1 MDGWRWSVLLLLPLW
16 VAGCSGGAD
25 QAAPRTESSADTAAW
40 PQEGSSATGE
50 DGALTTAAPPDQ
62 SPAGGAAPGDYDPR
76 AYMAEEPAAGDSYP
90 ATGAEPPDDAPRFS
104 TRAEPPG
111 EGPAAADD
119 HVVRVF
125 YATDREPLGATGP
138 PVLWRHYL
146 YSFLAGMVTL
156 LAASCAAFLPKKVIS
171 ATVAGGALAATFY
184 LGQFAAV
191 RAQQLRRA
199 AEFGDRTYGAARHE
213 VHGRPVVE
221 LGVCEVSIPPDHRVG
236 KVESPSV
243 LRFEFREDPAK
254 HVVLRRVVRLP
265 EGEFFGDLAACVEA
279 SAARQAFVFLHGY
292 NVGFDDAVKRT
303 AQIAYDLKFDG
314 AAVCY
319 SWPSHAGLA
328 NYTQDEAN
336 VAWTVTQLETF
347 LRGVAERTG
356 ARRVH
361 VIAHSMGNRAL
372 LQAVERMALRGDG
385 PTFGQV
391 VLAAPDVDAG
401 EFRNRY
407 APALARVARRV
418 TLYAS
423 SNDQALLASTKIHGY
438 DRAGLSGP
446 NLVVTPGCDTVDV
459 SPIDTS
465 LIGHSYYGD
474 NPLMIRDLAAVIG
487 LDLPAD
493 GRQWLRRTLLT
504 PDAIYWAFRQDLATE
519 RL

>member
-1 MDGWRWSVLLLLPLW
+1 V
-16 VAGCSGGAD
+16 
-25 QAAPRTESSADTAAW
+25 
-40 PQEGSSATGE
+40 
-50 DGALTTAAPPDQ
+50 
-62 SPAGGAAPGDYDPR
+62 
-76 AYMAEEPAAGDSYP
+76 
-90 ATGAEPPDDAPRFS
+90 
-104 TRAEPPG
+104 
-111 EGPAAADD
+111 
-119 HVVRVF
+119 
-125 YATDREPLGATGP
+125 
-138 PVLWRHYL
+138 
-146 YSFLAGMVTL
+146 
-156 LAASCAAFLPKKVIS
+156 
-171 ATVAGGALAATFY
+171 
-184 LGQFAAV
+184 
-191 RAQQLRRA
+191 
-199 AEFGDRTYGAARHE
+199 RHE
-213 VHGRPVVE
+213 VQGRPILE
-221 LGVCEVSIPPDHRVG
+221 LGTCEVTIPPDHRVG

-243 LRFEFREDPAK
+243 LRFEFREDPEK
-254 HVVLRRVVRLP
+254 HVVLQRVVRLP
-265 EGEFFGDLAACVEA
+265 EGKFFDDLTACVDA
-279 SAARQAFVFLHGY
+279 SAARQAFVFVHGY
-292 NVGFDDAVKRT
+292 NIGFDDAVKRT

-328 NYTQDEAN
+328 RYTQDEAN

-347 LRGVAERTG
+347 LRDVAERTG

-361 VIAHSMGNRAL
+361 LVAHSMGNRAL

-407 APALARVARRV
+407 APALAQVARRV

-423 SNDQALLASTKIHGY
+423 SNDQALVASTKIHGY
-438 DRAGLSGP
+438 TRAGLSGEH
-446 NLVVTPGCDTVDV
+446 LVVAPGLDTVDV